1 MALLKQINLIQKS
14 SNEDSLA
21 ATYNGCAETSF
32 IDSGNLYEF
41 IFQDEN
47 LIGNNGNQL
56 LLAFQL
62 KHSKDLMGFE
72 LTKFIFNNMVI
83 KKQPCISFNTDVKIN
98 CYKCQLHI
106 NR

>member
-32 IDSGNLYEF
+32 IDSGNIYEF

-62 KHSKDLMGFE
+62 KLR
-72 LTKFIFNNMVI
+72 
-83 KKQPCISFNTDVKIN
+83 
-98 CYKCQLHI
+98 LHI
-106 NR
+106 EIEYNYILIVS